1 MTSRV
6 LQSPSKGRLAAC
18 RVACGSLAT
27 YPHQFLQGGS
37 TARSCWLMDAV
48 PSIVSKLARAA
59 ATPTSRIGVFRVAQ
73 RSSSQGFVITD
84 ATAEVGTR
92 LLSGARR

>member
-1 MTSRV
+1 
-6 LQSPSKGRLAAC
+6 
-18 RVACGSLAT
+18 
-27 YPHQFLQGGS
+27 
-37 TARSCWLMDAV
+37 MDAV